1 MDQPDI
7 ERIGDELY
15 FVTASPAM
23 RRLRTQAET
32 LSQAE
37 VPVLIT
43 GEPGSGKATTSRLI
57 HSLSIRSSF
66 PFIAVS
72 CDALTPE
79 VLENDLF
86 GSEYVAANGKRE
98 CSQGKFEQC
107 TRGTVLLEDFD
118 SMPVRDQ
125 DRLLKLLQTRQF
137 VRCGGSTPVH
147 VDVRIMAAMD
157 KNPESVVADGKANA
171 ELYNRLSVFRLH
183 VPPLRERREAIPL
196 VMGLFLSR
204 LTRRYGVPAPRF
216 TSALIEACQ
225 HYSWPGNLREME
237 NFVKR
242 FLAQGGDEHAAIEE
256 LRVPATL
263 RTWNRKGDE
272 GTETTG
278 HQNGGNEK
286 TSLKLLAKSA
296 KGEAER
302 YAIQQAL
309 EETHWNRKAAAQLL
323 HVSYRGLL
331 YKIQEY
337 HLVPPVGN
345 GNSYGEPS
353 FRQAK

>member
-23 RRLRTQAET
+23 RRLRTQAEMF
-32 LSQAE
+32 SQTE

-43 GEPGSGKATTSRLI
+43 GEPGSGKATAARLI
-57 HSLSIRSSF
+57 HSLSLRSSF
-66 PFIAVS
+66 PFLRVN
-72 CDALTPE
+72 CGALTPE
-79 VLENDLF
+79 LLENELF
-86 GSEYVAANGKRE
+86 GSEYVGANGQPA
-98 CSQGKFEQC
+98 STPGKFEQC
-107 TRGTVLLEDFD
+107 ARGTVLLEGFD
-118 SMPVRDQ
+118 TMPSRDQ
-125 DRLLKLLQTRQF
+125 DRLLRLLQTREF
-137 VRCGGSTPVH
+137 VRCGGHDPVR

-157 KNPESVVADGKANA
+157 SDPEAVMQAGANA
-171 ELYNRLSVFRLH
+171 ELYHRLIVFHLH

-196 VMGLFLSR
+196 LLGLFMSR
-204 LTRRYGVPAPRF
+204 LTRRYGVPAARF
-216 TSALIEACQ
+216 TNALLDACQ

-242 FLAQGGDEHAAIEE
+242 FLAQGDENAAVEE
-256 LRVPATL
+256 LHNTAGFQGGDQ
-263 RTWNRKGDE
+263 KGD
-272 GTETTG
+272 GAGETT
-278 HQNGGNEK
+278 HHHNGRTEK
-286 TSLKLLAKSA
+286 SSLKLVARNA

-309 EETHWNRKAAAQLL
+309 EETHWNRKAAARLL

-337 HLVPPVGN
+337 HLVPPNGN
-345 GNSYGEPS
+345 GGSYPEPA
-353 FRQAK
+353 FRSAK

>member
-1 MDQPDI
+1 MNQPDI

-15 FVTASPAM
+15 FVAGTPAM

-43 GEPGSGKATTSRLI
+43 GEPGSGKATTARLI
-57 HSLSIRSSF
+57 HSLSLRSSF
-66 PFIAVS
+66 PFLSVN
-72 CDALTPE
+72 CGALAPE
-79 VLENDLF
+79 VLENELF
-86 GSEYVAANGKRE
+86 GSEYVGANGKRE
-98 CSQGKFEQC
+98 CSAGKFEQC
-107 TRGTVLLEDFD
+107 GRGTVLLQDFD
-118 SMPVRDQ
+118 SMPAQDQ

-137 VRCGGSTPVH
+137 VRCGGSVPVR

-157 KNPESVVADGKANA
+157 RDPEAVAGDGIANP
-171 ELYNRLSVFRLH
+171 ELYNRLSVFQLH
-183 VPPLRERREAIPL
+183 VPPVRERREAIPL
-196 VMGLFLSR
+196 LLGLFVSR

-216 TSALIEACQ
+216 TNALIEACQ

-242 FLAQGGDEHAAIEE
+242 FLAQGHENAAIEE
-256 LRVPATL
+256 LQGPASL
-263 RTWNRKGDE
+263 RAWNRKGE
-272 GTETTG
+272 GSANPTD

-286 TSLKLLAKSA
+286 SSLKLLAKNA

-309 EETHWNRKAAAQLL
+309 VETHWNRKAAARLL
-323 HVSYRGLL
+323 HISYRGLL

-337 HLVPPVGN
+337 HLVPPTGN
-345 GNSYGEPS
+345 GGSYPEPA